1 MMKNMNKNIYALIG
15 AFFLLF
21 SLSCS
26 NSQKNQNSKQD
37 SLTAGSTKEDILV
50 GTLDV
55 LVDESALPMMKLQE
69 EVFLSAYPNAKLNF
83 IVKPEV
89 LAVKDLLADKAHVA
103 ILARELNAEE
113 SKYFTDRSIHPR
125 VFPVWSDAIV
135 LLANTKS
142 ADTSVTIS
150 QLTEIMK
157 GVSLSKKKL
166 VFDNLNASSFRQL
179 QEMGGIEK
187 VAANFVVG
195 AENAQ
200 AVLNDLTA
208 NEDYIGVIGYNE
220 FLALKSSFSNNI
232 RILSV
237 KNTIGDKA
245 DNVYYKPTQS
255 TIAAAQ
261 YPLVRTFYVL
271 NYQPNLGLGTGFSA
285 FLTGDRGQRIVLKSG
300 LVPAS
305 MPGREIIIRDKI

>member
-1 MMKNMNKNIYALIG
+1 MNKNIYALVG

-21 SLSCS
+21 SIGCS
-26 NSQKNQNSKQD
+26 NSQKNQNPQQD
-37 SLTAGSTKEDILV
+37 SLAANAAKEDILV
-50 GTLDV
+50 GSLNV
-55 LVDESALPMMKLQE
+55 LVDASILPMMKLQE

-83 IVKPEV
+83 IAKPEV
-89 LAVKDLLADKAHVA
+89 LAVKDLLADQAYVA

-113 SKYFTDRSIHPR
+113 NKYFTDRSIHPR

-135 LLANTKS
+135 LLGNTKS
-142 ADTSVTIS
+142 ADTSVTIP

-157 GVSLSKKKL
+157 GASLFKKKL
-166 VFDNLNASSFRQL
+166 VFDNLNGSSFRQL
-179 QEMGGIEK
+179 QEIGAIEK
-187 VAANFVVG
+187 VASNFVIGAQDAQEVLKSV
-195 AENAQ
+195 AENADQ
-200 AVLNDLTA
+200 
-208 NEDYIGVIGYNE
+208 IGVIGYNE

-237 KNTIGDKA
+237 KNTVGDKA

-261 YPLVRTFYVL
+261 YPLARTFYVL